1 MFYTVDERRETECF
15 TPLMNDEKRDA
26 LHHWWLK
33 GNGMLYTIDEWR
45 ETDAL
50 HHWWMERNGM
60 LYTIDEW
67 RETEC
72 STPLMER
79 IGMLYTI
86 DEWRETE
93 YFAVFMNKEKRDA

>member
-1 MFYTVDERRETECF
+1 
-15 TPLMNDEKRDA
+15 
-26 LHHWWLK
+26 
-33 GNGMLYTIDEWR
+33 
-45 ETDAL
+45 
-50 HHWWMERNGM
+50 M